1 MKTDKKEPAMT
12 QRTPEEMMNLI
23 LSRAENDAH
32 IRVVGMEGS
41 RTNQNIPKDRF
52 QDFDVTY
59 FVDDPALYTED
70 DTWVNVFGERL
81 IMQKPEDMELFPA
94 VEDGYSFLM
103 FFTDYNKIDLTILP
117 LTALEDYL
125 NGDGL
130 REILLDKDGRVE
142 EKPTP
147 TDKEYH
153 IQKPGARSFDD
164 CCNEFWNI
172 TIYVVK
178 GLCRRELLFA
188 IDLLAMMRNELLR
201 MISPQSSGK
210 RFFPRIAQILWK
222 THGGRF
228 SPATSSSEML
238 PKISPQNTATPIPIT
253 TKTSPATSA
262 ICTRN
267 TKQNNASPQKSLQNS
282 PKIARRNSKLRKFQV
297 DMVAFPTVFV

>member
-201 MISPQSSGK
+201 MLSWQVGSAYGFTFSVGK
-210 RFFPRIAQILWK
+210 NYKFIGQYL
-222 THGGRF
+222 
-228 SPATSSSEML
+228 PAEQWQALLSTYRTDSVE
-238 PKISPQNTATPIPIT
+238 NTW
-253 TKTSPATSA
+253 
-262 ICTRN
+262 R
-267 TKQNNASPQKSLQNS
+267 SLFTCHELFRDVAKNFAAKYGYTYPDYDENVS
-282 PKIARRNSKLRKFQV
+282 RYVR
-297 DMVAFPTVFV
+297 DMYAEYEAK

>member
-1 MKTDKKEPAMT
+1 MQTDKKEPAMT
-12 QRTPEEMMNLI
+12 QRTSEEMMNLI

-94 VEDGYSFLM
+94 VEEGYSFLM

-147 TDKEYH
+147 TDEEYH

-172 TIYVVK
+172 TTYVVK

-201 MISPQSSGK
+201 MLSWQVGSAYGFTFSVGK
-210 RFFPRIAQILWK
+210 NYKFINQYL
-222 THGGRF
+222 
-228 SPATSSSEML
+228 PAEQWQTLLSTYRTDSVE
-238 PKISPQNTATPIPIT
+238 NTW
-253 TKTSPATSA
+253 
-262 ICTRN
+262 R
-267 TKQNNASPQKSLQNS
+267 SLFTCHALFRDAAKNFAAKCGYTYPDYDENVS
-282 PKIARRNSKLRKFQV
+282 RYVR
-297 DMVAFPTVFV
+297 DMYAEYEAK

>member
-201 MISPQSSGK
+201 MLSWQVGSAYGFTFSVGK
-210 RFFPRIAQILWK
+210 NYKFIGQYL
-222 THGGRF
+222 
-228 SPATSSSEML
+228 PAEQWQALLSTYRTDSVENTWRSLFTSHELFRDAAKNFAAKYGYTYPDYDENVS
-238 PKISPQNTATPIPIT
+238 
-253 TKTSPATSA
+253 
-262 ICTRN
+262 RYV
-267 TKQNNASPQKSLQNS
+267 
-282 PKIARRNSKLRKFQV
+282 R
-297 DMVAFPTVFV
+297 DMYAEYEAK

>member
-1 MKTDKKEPAMT
+1 MQTDKKEPAMT

-59 FVDDPALYTED
+59 FVDDPALYTKD
-70 DTWVNVFGERL
+70 DTWVNAFGERL
-81 IMQKPEDMELFPA
+81 IMQKPEDKELFPA
-94 VEDGYSFLM
+94 VEEGYSFLM

-153 IQKPGARSFDD
+153 IQKPSARSFDD

-172 TIYVVK
+172 TPYVVK

-201 MISPQSSGK
+201 MLSWQVGSAYGFTFSVGK
-210 RFFPRIAQILWK
+210 NYKFIDQYL
-222 THGGRF
+222 
-228 SPATSSSEML
+228 PAEQWHALLSTYRTDSVE
-238 PKISPQNTATPIPIT
+238 NTW
-253 TKTSPATSA
+253 
-262 ICTRN
+262 R
-267 TKQNNASPQKSLQNS
+267 SLFTCHELFRDAAKNFAAKYGYTYPDYDENVS
-282 PKIARRNSKLRKFQV
+282 RYVR
-297 DMVAFPTVFV
+297 DMYAEYEAK

>member
-1 MKTDKKEPAMT
+1 MQTDKKEPAMT

-201 MISPQSSGK
+201 MLSWQVGSAYGFTFSVGK
-210 RFFPRIAQILWK
+210 NYKFIGQYL
-222 THGGRF
+222 
-228 SPATSSSEML
+228 PAEQWQALLSTYRTDSVE
-238 PKISPQNTATPIPIT
+238 NTWRLLFTCHELFRDAAKNFAAKYGYTYPDYDENV
-253 TKTSPATSA
+253 S
-262 ICTRN
+262 RYV
-267 TKQNNASPQKSLQNS
+267 
-282 PKIARRNSKLRKFQV
+282 R
-297 DMVAFPTVFV
+297 DMYAEYEAK

>member
-201 MISPQSSGK
+201 MLSWQVGSAYGFTFSVGK
-210 RFFPRIAQILWK
+210 NYKFIGQYL
-222 THGGRF
+222 
-228 SPATSSSEML
+228 PAEQWQALLSTYRTDSVE
-238 PKISPQNTATPIPIT
+238 NTW
-253 TKTSPATSA
+253 
-262 ICTRN
+262 R
-267 TKQNNASPQKSLQNS
+267 SLFTCHALFRDAAKNFAAKYGYTYPDYDENVS
-282 PKIARRNSKLRKFQV
+282 RYVR
-297 DMVAFPTVFV
+297 DMYAEYEAK

>member
-1 MKTDKKEPAMT
+1 
-12 QRTPEEMMNLI
+12 
-23 LSRAENDAH
+23 
-32 IRVVGMEGS
+32 MEGS

-201 MISPQSSGK
+201 MLSWQGGSAYGFTFSVGK
-210 RFFPRIAQILWK
+210 NYKFIGQYL
-222 THGGRF
+222 
-228 SPATSSSEML
+228 PAEQWQALLSTYRTDSVE
-238 PKISPQNTATPIPIT
+238 NTW
-253 TKTSPATSA
+253 
-262 ICTRN
+262 R
-267 TKQNNASPQKSLQNS
+267 SLFTCHELFRDAAKNFAAKYGYTYPDYDENVS
-282 PKIARRNSKLRKFQV
+282 RYVR
-297 DMVAFPTVFV
+297 DMYAEYEAK

>member
-1 MKTDKKEPAMT
+1 MSP
-12 QRTPEEMMNLI
+12 I
-23 LSRAENDAH
+23 LSMTPR
-32 IRVVGMEGS
+32 S
-41 RTNQNIPKDRF
+41 TK
-52 QDFDVTY
+52 
-59 FVDDPALYTED
+59 D

-94 VEDGYSFLM
+94 VEEGYSFLM

-153 IQKPGARSFDD
+153 IQKPSARSFDD

-172 TIYVVK
+172 TPYVVK

-201 MISPQSSGK
+201 MLSWQVGSAYGFTFSVGK
-210 RFFPRIAQILWK
+210 NYKFIDQYLPAEQWQALLSTYRTDSVENTWRSLFPCHELFRDAAK
-222 THGGRF
+222 NFAAKYGYTYPDYDENVSRYV
-228 SPATSSSEML
+228 
-238 PKISPQNTATPIPIT
+238 
-253 TKTSPATSA
+253 
-262 ICTRN
+262 R
-267 TKQNNASPQKSLQNS
+267 
-282 PKIARRNSKLRKFQV
+282 
-297 DMVAFPTVFV
+297 DMYAEYEAK

>member
-1 MKTDKKEPAMT
+1 MQTDKKEPVMT

-59 FVDDPALYTED
+59 FADDPALYTKD

-94 VEDGYSFLM
+94 VEEGYSFLM

-147 TDKEYH
+147 TDEEYH

-164 CCNEFWNI
+164 CCNEFWN
-172 TIYVVK
+172 TTTYVVK

-201 MISPQSSGK
+201 MLSWQVGSAYGFTFSVGK
-210 RFFPRIAQILWK
+210 NYKFIDQYLPTEQWQALLSTYRTDSVENTWRSFFTCHELFRDAAKNFAAKYGYTYPDYDENVSRYV
-222 THGGRF
+222 R
-228 SPATSSSEML
+228 
-238 PKISPQNTATPIPIT
+238 
-253 TKTSPATSA
+253 
-262 ICTRN
+262 
-267 TKQNNASPQKSLQNS
+267 
-282 PKIARRNSKLRKFQV
+282 
-297 DMVAFPTVFV
+297 DMYAEYGAK

>member
-1 MKTDKKEPAMT
+1 MI
-12 QRTPEEMMNLI
+12 QRTPEEMMRLI

-41 RTNQNIPKDRF
+41 RTNKNIPKDRF

-59 FVDDPALYTED
+59 FVDDPALYTKD

-94 VEDGYSFLM
+94 VEEGYSFLM

-147 TDKEYH
+147 TDEEYH

-164 CCNEFWNI
+164 CCNEFWN
-172 TIYVVK
+172 TTTYVVK

-188 IDLLAMMRNELLR
+188 IDLLTIMRNELLR
-201 MISPQSSGK
+201 MLSWQVGSAYGFTFSVGKNYKFIDQYLPAEQWQALLSTYRTDSVENIWRSLFTCHELFRDAAKNFAAKYGYTYPDYDENIS
-210 RFFPRIAQILWK
+210 RYVR
-222 THGGRF
+222 
-228 SPATSSSEML
+228 
-238 PKISPQNTATPIPIT
+238 
-253 TKTSPATSA
+253 
-262 ICTRN
+262 
-267 TKQNNASPQKSLQNS
+267 
-282 PKIARRNSKLRKFQV
+282 
-297 DMVAFPTVFV
+297 DMYAEYEAK

>member
-1 MKTDKKEPAMT
+1 MQTDKKEPAMT

-59 FVDDPALYTED
+59 FVDDPALYTKD

-94 VEDGYSFLM
+94 VEEGYSFLM

-147 TDKEYH
+147 TDEEYH

-172 TIYVVK
+172 TTYVVK

-201 MISPQSSGK
+201 MLSWQVGSAYGFTFSVGK
-210 RFFPRIAQILWK
+210 NYKFINQYL
-222 THGGRF
+222 
-228 SPATSSSEML
+228 PAEQWQTLLSTYRTDSVE
-238 PKISPQNTATPIPIT
+238 NTW
-253 TKTSPATSA
+253 
-262 ICTRN
+262 R
-267 TKQNNASPQKSLQNS
+267 SLFTCHALFRDAAKNFAAKYGYTYPDYDENVS
-282 PKIARRNSKLRKFQV
+282 RYVR
-297 DMVAFPTVFV
+297 DMYAEYEAK

>member
-1 MKTDKKEPAMT
+1 MT
-12 QRTPEEMMNLI
+12 QRTPEEMMRLI

-41 RTNQNIPKDRF
+41 RTNKNIPKDRF

-59 FVDDPALYTED
+59 FVDDPALYTKD

-94 VEDGYSFLM
+94 VEEGYSFLM

-125 NGDGL
+125 DGDGL

-147 TDKEYH
+147 TDEEYH

-164 CCNEFWNI
+164 CCNEFWN
-172 TIYVVK
+172 TTTYVVK

-188 IDLLAMMRNELLR
+188 IDLLTIMRNELLR
-201 MISPQSSGK
+201 MLSWQVGSAYGFTFSVGKNYKFIDQYLPAEQWQALLSTYRTDSVENTWRSLFTCHELFRDVAKNFAAKYGYTYPDYDENIS
-210 RFFPRIAQILWK
+210 RYVR
-222 THGGRF
+222 
-228 SPATSSSEML
+228 
-238 PKISPQNTATPIPIT
+238 
-253 TKTSPATSA
+253 
-262 ICTRN
+262 
-267 TKQNNASPQKSLQNS
+267 
-282 PKIARRNSKLRKFQV
+282 
-297 DMVAFPTVFV
+297 DMYAEYEAK

>member
-201 MISPQSSGK
+201 MLSWQVGSAYGFTFSVGK
-210 RFFPRIAQILWK
+210 NYKFIGQYQLRLLLR
-222 THGGRF
+222 
-228 SPATSSSEML
+228 
-238 PKISPQNTATPIPIT
+238 
-253 TKTSPATSA
+253 
-262 ICTRN
+262 
-267 TKQNNASPQKSLQNS
+267 AS
-282 PKIARRNSKLRKFQV
+282 
-297 DMVAFPTVFV
+297 TV

>member
-1 MKTDKKEPAMT
+1 MQTDKKEPAMT

-94 VEDGYSFLM
+94 VEEGYSFLM

-153 IQKPGARSFDD
+153 IQKPSARSFDD

-172 TIYVVK
+172 TPYVVK
-178 GLCRRELLFA
+178 GLCREV
-188 IDLLAMMRNELLR
+188 
-201 MISPQSSGK
+201 
-210 RFFPRIAQILWK
+210 
-222 THGGRF
+222 
-228 SPATSSSEML
+228 L
-238 PKISPQNTATPIPIT
+238 PKSW
-253 TKTSPATSA
+253 TKVMRQSHFEFCIGQDLTHS
-262 ICTRN
+262 IF
-267 TKQNNASPQKSLQNS
+267 L
-282 PKIARRNSKLRKFQV
+282 
-297 DMVAFPTVFV
+297 

>member
-52 QDFDVTY
+52 Q
-59 FVDDPALYTED
+59 

-201 MISPQSSGK
+201 MLSWQVGSAYGFTFSVGK
-210 RFFPRIAQILWK
+210 NYKFIGQYL
-222 THGGRF
+222 
-228 SPATSSSEML
+228 PAEQWQALLSTYRTDSVE
-238 PKISPQNTATPIPIT
+238 NTW
-253 TKTSPATSA
+253 
-262 ICTRN
+262 R
-267 TKQNNASPQKSLQNS
+267 SLFTCHELFRDAAKNFAAKYGYTYPDYDENVS
-282 PKIARRNSKLRKFQV
+282 RYVR
-297 DMVAFPTVFV
+297 DMYAEYEAK

>member
-201 MISPQSSGK
+201 MLSWQVGSAYGFTFSVGK
-210 RFFPRIAQILWK
+210 NYKFIGQYLPAEQWQALLSTYR
-222 THGGRF
+222 TDSVENTGR
-228 SPATSSSEML
+228 
-238 PKISPQNTATPIPIT
+238 
-253 TKTSPATSA
+253 
-262 ICTRN
+262 
-267 TKQNNASPQKSLQNS
+267 SLFTCHELFRDAAKNFAAKYGYTYPDYDENVS
-282 PKIARRNSKLRKFQV
+282 RYVR
-297 DMVAFPTVFV
+297 DMYAEYEAK

>member
-1 MKTDKKEPAMT
+1 
-12 QRTPEEMMNLI
+12 
-23 LSRAENDAH
+23 
-32 IRVVGMEGS
+32 MEGS

-153 IQKPGARSFDD
+153 IQKPAPAAL
-164 CCNEFWNI
+164 
-172 TIYVVK
+172 TT
-178 GLCRRELLFA
+178 A
-188 IDLLAMMRNELLR
+188 
-201 MISPQSSGK
+201 
-210 RFFPRIAQILWK
+210 
-222 THGGRF
+222 
-228 SPATSSSEML
+228 ATSSGISRYMSSRASAAASCYL
-238 PKISPQNTATPIPIT
+238 PST
-253 TKTSPATSA
+253 
-262 ICTRN
+262 C
-267 TKQNNASPQKSLQNS
+267 
-282 PKIARRNSKLRKFQV
+282 LR
-297 DMVAFPTVFV
+297 

>member
-1 MKTDKKEPAMT
+1 
-12 QRTPEEMMNLI
+12 
-23 LSRAENDAH
+23 
-32 IRVVGMEGS
+32 
-41 RTNQNIPKDRF
+41 
-52 QDFDVTY
+52 
-59 FVDDPALYTED
+59 
-70 DTWVNVFGERL
+70 
-81 IMQKPEDMELFPA
+81 
-94 VEDGYSFLM
+94 M

-172 TIYVVK
+172 TPYVVK

-201 MISPQSSGK
+201 MLSWQVGSAYGFTFSVGK
-210 RFFPRIAQILWK
+210 NYKFIDQYL
-222 THGGRF
+222 
-228 SPATSSSEML
+228 PAEQWQALLSTYRTDSVE
-238 PKISPQNTATPIPIT
+238 NTW
-253 TKTSPATSA
+253 
-262 ICTRN
+262 R
-267 TKQNNASPQKSLQNS
+267 SLFTCHELFRDAAKNFAAKYGYAYPDYDENVS
-282 PKIARRNSKLRKFQV
+282 RYVR
-297 DMVAFPTVFV
+297 DMYAEYEAK

>member
-1 MKTDKKEPAMT
+1 MT
-12 QRTPEEMMNLI
+12 QRAPEEMMRLI

-59 FVDDPALYTED
+59 FVDDPALYTKD

-94 VEDGYSFLM
+94 VEEGYSFLM

-117 LTALEDYL
+117 LTALDDYL

-164 CCNEFWNI
+164 CCNEF
-172 TIYVVK
+172 
-178 GLCRRELLFA
+178 
-188 IDLLAMMRNELLR
+188 
-201 MISPQSSGK
+201 
-210 RFFPRIAQILWK
+210 
-222 THGGRF
+222 
-228 SPATSSSEML
+228 
-238 PKISPQNTATPIPIT
+238 
-253 TKTSPATSA
+253 
-262 ICTRN
+262 
-267 TKQNNASPQKSLQNS
+267 
-282 PKIARRNSKLRKFQV
+282 
-297 DMVAFPTVFV
+297 

>member
-1 MKTDKKEPAMT
+1 MT

-23 LSRAENDAH
+23 LSRAENDEH

-41 RTNQNIPKDRF
+41 RTNKNIPKDRF

-59 FVDDPALYTED
+59 FVDDPALYTKD

-94 VEDGYSFLM
+94 VEEGYSFLM

-147 TDKEYH
+147 TDEEYH

-172 TIYVVK
+172 TTYVVK

-201 MISPQSSGK
+201 MLSWQVGSAYGFTFSVGK
-210 RFFPRIAQILWK
+210 NYKFIDQYL
-222 THGGRF
+222 
-228 SPATSSSEML
+228 PAEQWQALLSTYRTDSVE
-238 PKISPQNTATPIPIT
+238 NTW
-253 TKTSPATSA
+253 
-262 ICTRN
+262 R
-267 TKQNNASPQKSLQNS
+267 SLFTCHE
-282 PKIARRNSKLRKFQV
+282 LFQDAAKNFAAKYGYTYPDYDENV
-297 DMVAFPTVFV
+297 SRYVRDMYAEYEAK

>member
-1 MKTDKKEPAMT
+1 MQTDKKELAMT

-41 RTNQNIPKDRF
+41 RTNKDIPKDRF

-59 FVDDPALYTED
+59 FVDDPALYTKD

-94 VEDGYSFLM
+94 VEEGYSFLM

-147 TDKEYH
+147 TDEEYH

-172 TIYVVK
+172 TTYVVK

-201 MISPQSSGK
+201 MLSWQVGSAYGFTFSVGK
-210 RFFPRIAQILWK
+210 NYKFIDQYLPAEQWQALLSTYRTDSVENTWRSFFTCHELFRDAAKNFAAKYGYTYPDYDENVSRYV
-222 THGGRF
+222 R
-228 SPATSSSEML
+228 
-238 PKISPQNTATPIPIT
+238 
-253 TKTSPATSA
+253 
-262 ICTRN
+262 
-267 TKQNNASPQKSLQNS
+267 
-282 PKIARRNSKLRKFQV
+282 
-297 DMVAFPTVFV
+297 DMYAEYEAK

>member
-1 MKTDKKEPAMT
+1 MQTDKKEPAMT

-59 FVDDPALYTED
+59 FVDDPALYTKD

-94 VEDGYSFLM
+94 VEEGCSFLM

-172 TIYVVK
+172 TLYVVK

-201 MISPQSSGK
+201 MLSWQVGSVYGFTFSVGK
-210 RFFPRIAQILWK
+210 NYKFIDQYLPAEQWQALLSTYRTDSVENTWRSLFTCHEFFRDAAKNFAAKYGYTYPDYDENVSRYV
-222 THGGRF
+222 R
-228 SPATSSSEML
+228 
-238 PKISPQNTATPIPIT
+238 
-253 TKTSPATSA
+253 
-262 ICTRN
+262 
-267 TKQNNASPQKSLQNS
+267 
-282 PKIARRNSKLRKFQV
+282 
-297 DMVAFPTVFV
+297 DMYAEYEAK

>member
-201 MISPQSSGK
+201 MLSWQVGSAYGFTFSVGKNYKFIGQYLPAEQWQAAILAPMVIRKTSFCWAHFIRKPWEKPPCQLGIS
-210 RFFPRIAQILWK
+210 AILSC
-222 THGGRF
+222 GGRF
-228 SPATSSSEML
+228 SGNFADSFGERRYFASYSAY
-238 PKISPQNTATPIPIT
+238 ISRT
-253 TKTSPATSA
+253 
-262 ICTRN
+262 
-267 TKQNNASPQKSLQNS
+267 
-282 PKIARRNSKLRKFQV
+282 
-297 DMVAFPTVFV
+297 

>member
-1 MKTDKKEPAMT
+1 MT
-12 QRTPEEMMNLI
+12 QRAPEEMMRLI

-59 FVDDPALYTED
+59 FVDDPALYTKD

-94 VEDGYSFLM
+94 VEEGYSFLM

-172 TIYVVK
+172 TTYVVK

-201 MISPQSSGK
+201 MLSWQVGSAYGFTFSVGK
-210 RFFPRIAQILWK
+210 NYKFIDQYL
-222 THGGRF
+222 
-228 SPATSSSEML
+228 PAEQWQALLSTYRTDSVE
-238 PKISPQNTATPIPIT
+238 NTWRSLFT
-253 TKTSPATSA
+253 
-262 ICTRN
+262 CHELFRD
-267 TKQNNASPQKSLQNS
+267 ASKNFAAKYGYTYPDYDENVS
-282 PKIARRNSKLRKFQV
+282 RYVR
-297 DMVAFPTVFV
+297 DMYAEYEAK

>member
-1 MKTDKKEPAMT
+1 MT
-12 QRTPEEMMNLI
+12 QRTPEEMMRLI

-41 RTNQNIPKDRF
+41 RTNKNIPKDRF

-59 FVDDPALYTED
+59 FVDDPALYTKD

-94 VEDGYSFLM
+94 VEEGYSFLM

-117 LTALEDYL
+117 LTAFEDYL

-147 TDKEYH
+147 TDEEYH

-172 TIYVVK
+172 TTYVVK

-201 MISPQSSGK
+201 MLSWQVGSAYGFTFSVGK
-210 RFFPRIAQILWK
+210 NYKFIDQYL
-222 THGGRF
+222 
-228 SPATSSSEML
+228 PAEQWQALLSTYRTDSVEN
-238 PKISPQNTATPIPIT
+238 IW
-253 TKTSPATSA
+253 
-262 ICTRN
+262 R
-267 TKQNNASPQKSLQNS
+267 SLFTCHELFRDAAKNFAAKYGYTYPDYDENVS
-282 PKIARRNSKLRKFQV
+282 RYAR
-297 DMVAFPTVFV
+297 DMYAEYEAK

>member
-1 MKTDKKEPAMT
+1 MT
-12 QRTPEEMMNLI
+12 QRAPEEMMRLI

-59 FVDDPALYTED
+59 FVDDPALYTKD

-94 VEDGYSFLM
+94 VEEGYSFLM

-147 TDKEYH
+147 TDEEYR

-172 TIYVVK
+172 TPYVVK

-188 IDLLAMMRNELLR
+188 IDLLAMMLNELLR
-201 MISPQSSGK
+201 MLSWQVGSAYGFTFSVGK
-210 RFFPRIAQILWK
+210 NYKFINQYL
-222 THGGRF
+222 
-228 SPATSSSEML
+228 PAEQWQTLLSTYRTDSVE
-238 PKISPQNTATPIPIT
+238 NTW
-253 TKTSPATSA
+253 
-262 ICTRN
+262 R
-267 TKQNNASPQKSLQNS
+267 SLFTCHELFRDAAKNFAAKYGYTYPDYDENVS
-282 PKIARRNSKLRKFQV
+282 RYVR
-297 DMVAFPTVFV
+297 DMYAEYEAK

>member
-201 MISPQSSGK
+201 MLSWQVGSAYGFTFSVGK
-210 RFFPRIAQILWK
+210 NYKFIGQYL
-222 THGGRF
+222 
-228 SPATSSSEML
+228 PAEQWQALLSTYRTDSVE
-238 PKISPQNTATPIPIT
+238 NTWRLLFTCHELFRDAAKNFAAKYGYTYPDYDENV
-253 TKTSPATSA
+253 S
-262 ICTRN
+262 RYV
-267 TKQNNASPQKSLQNS
+267 
-282 PKIARRNSKLRKFQV
+282 R
-297 DMVAFPTVFV
+297 DMYAEYEAK

>member
-201 MISPQSSGK
+201 MLSWQVGSAYGFTFSVGK
-210 RFFPRIAQILWK
+210 NYKFIGQYL
-222 THGGRF
+222 
-228 SPATSSSEML
+228 PAEQWQALLSTYRTDSVE
-238 PKISPQNTATPIPIT
+238 NTW
-253 TKTSPATSA
+253 
-262 ICTRN
+262 R
-267 TKQNNASPQKSLQNS
+267 SLLTCHELFRDAAKNFAAKYGYTYPDYDENVS
-282 PKIARRNSKLRKFQV
+282 RYVR
-297 DMVAFPTVFV
+297 DMYAEYEAK

>member
-178 GLCRRELLFA
+178 
-188 IDLLAMMRNELLR
+188 
-201 MISPQSSGK
+201 

>member
-59 FVDDPALYTED
+59 FVDDPALYTKD

-153 IQKPGARSFDD
+153 IQKPSARSFDD

-172 TIYVVK
+172 TPYVVK

-201 MISPQSSGK
+201 MLSWQVGSAYGFTFSVGK
-210 RFFPRIAQILWK
+210 NYKFINQYL
-222 THGGRF
+222 
-228 SPATSSSEML
+228 PAEQWQALLSTYRTDSVE
-238 PKISPQNTATPIPIT
+238 NTW
-253 TKTSPATSA
+253 
-262 ICTRN
+262 R
-267 TKQNNASPQKSLQNS
+267 SLFTCHELFRDAAKNFAAKYGYTYPDYDENVS
-282 PKIARRNSKLRKFQV
+282 RYVR
-297 DMVAFPTVFV
+297 DMYAEYEAK

>member
-1 MKTDKKEPAMT
+1 MT
-12 QRTPEEMMNLI
+12 QRTSEEMMRLI

-41 RTNQNIPKDRF
+41 RTNKNIPKDRF

-59 FVDDPALYTED
+59 FVDDPALYTKD

-94 VEDGYSFLM
+94 VEEGYSFLM

-147 TDKEYH
+147 TDEEYH

-164 CCNEFWNI
+164 CCNEFWN
-172 TIYVVK
+172 TTTYVIK

-201 MISPQSSGK
+201 MLSWQVGSAYGFTFSVGK
-210 RFFPRIAQILWK
+210 NYKFIDQYLPAEQWQALLSTYRTDSVENTWRSLFTCHEKFRRKIRLRLSRLRRKRLPLCPRYVRGIRSKI
-222 THGGRF
+222 T
-228 SPATSSSEML
+228 PL
-238 PKISPQNTATPIPIT
+238 PK
-253 TKTSPATSA
+253 
-262 ICTRN
+262 
-267 TKQNNASPQKSLQNS
+267 KSLQNS
-282 PKIARRNSKLRKFQV
+282 PENRPPQLKIAEIPS
-297 DMVAFPTVFV
+297 

>member
-201 MISPQSSGK
+201 MLSWQVGSAYGFTFSVGK
-210 RFFPRIAQILWK
+210 NYKFIGQYL
-222 THGGRF
+222 
-228 SPATSSSEML
+228 PAEQWQALLSTYRTDSVE
-238 PKISPQNTATPIPIT
+238 NT
-253 TKTSPATSA
+253 
-262 ICTRN
+262 
-267 TKQNNASPQKSLQNS
+267 
-282 PKIARRNSKLRKFQV
+282 
-297 DMVAFPTVFV
+297 